1 LLAKRIYIAYTGG
14 TIGMRRSRAGYR
26 PAPGYLQE
34 LMLQMPELAN
44 PEMPGYTICEYEPLI
59 DSSDM
64 HPRNWVA
71 IAKDIKA
78 NYDRYDGFVI
88 LHGTDTMAYTASA
101 LPFMLRGLSKPVI
114 LTGGQIP
121 LCEVRNDSRENLITA
136 MLIAARYRL
145 PEVALF
151 FGTKL
156 LRGNRSTKVSADG
169 FAAFASP
176 NMPPLGH
183 AGVGIDI
190 DWDLALPCPGEVAL
204 ELAAFSTAHVG
215 VLRLFPG
222 ISARIVANLLAPPI
236 QGVVLQTYGVGN
248 GPSSD
253 RALLKAIKAA
263 TERGVLIVNC
273 TQCLKGHVRM
283 GAYATG
289 SALEQAGV
297 ISGFDLTTEAALAKM
312 IYLFNQNH
320 PHDRLVELM
329 QTPLVGEL
337 TLISPSRRLP

>member
-1 LLAKRIYIAYTGG
+1 LGKRIYIAYTGG
-14 TIGMRRSRAGYR
+14 TIGMRRSRDGYG

-34 LMLQMPELAN
+34 LMRQMPELSN
-44 PEMPGYTICEYEPLI
+44 PEMPGYAIGEYDPLI

-71 IAKDIKA
+71 IAEDIKA

-101 LPFMLRGLSKPVI
+101 LPFMLRGLTKPVI

-136 MLIAARYRL
+136 MLIAARYPL

-151 FGTKL
+151 FGNKL
-156 LRGNRSTKVSADG
+156 LRGSRATKISADG
-169 FAAFASP
+169 FAAFDSP
-176 NMPPLGH
+176 NFPPLGH
-183 AGVGIDI
+183 AGLGIQI
-190 DWDLALPCPGEVAL
+190 AWELALPSPGKKDL
-204 ELAAFSTAHVG
+204 ELAAFGPAHVG

-222 ISARIVANLLAPPI
+222 ISADIVANLLAPPI
-236 QGVVLQTYGVGN
+236 RGVVLQTYGVGN
-248 GPSSD
+248 GPSND
-253 RALLKAIKAA
+253 RALLRAINAA
-263 TERGVLIVNC
+263 TARGVLIVNC
-273 TQCLKGHVRM
+273 TQCLQGRVRM

-289 SALEQAGV
+289 TALEKAGV

-312 IYLFNQNH
+312 IYFFNQKLSRK
-320 PHDRLVELM
+320 RLVELM

-337 TLISPSRRLP
+337 TLPSSD